1 MRQEITVK
9 RTLPVNLDPKDIKLF
24 DSSLTVTFERLFPVY
39 LKNVWIIQDTVFSPG
54 ELKFYTSHSHI
65 ADLGPLQFAKRAV
78 LCSTKAWRKIPKGI
92 WVTDEWSA
100 NFFHWMTDCLPRIW
114 EGIERDPTFPIILP
128 DAYRSLEYVTQSLN
142 LLKIK
147 VEFFKSR
154 ENLRVDTLILTA
166 RTATFPNFN
175 PPLTQKTREKFAV
188 STAKTPWKKVYVS
201 RKLATKRKA
210 HNELEVEL
218 MLRKK
223 GFDIVYAEQL
233 SIKEQAKL
241 MGNTMLLVCL
251 HGAALTNMLFLKE
264 NMRVLELRNI
274 GDTRTNCYFNLASAL
289 DLRYYYT
296 LNKGD
301 HRDTI
306 MTDFTVD
313 LIALETVIDQIE
325 KE

>member
-1 MRQEITVK
+1 M
-9 RTLPVNLDPKDIKLF
+9 
-24 DSSLTVTFERLFPVY
+24 
-39 LKNVWIIQDTVFSPG
+39 
-54 ELKFYTSHSHI
+54 
-65 ADLGPLQFAKRAV
+65 

-114 EGIERDPTFPIILP
+114 EGIERDATFPIILP
-128 DAYRSLEYVTQSLN
+128 DSYRSLEYVTQSLN

-154 ENLRVDTLILTA
+154 ENLRVETLILTA

-175 PPLTQKTREKFAV
+175 PSLTQKTREKFAV
-188 STAKTPWKKVYVS
+188 STPKTPWKKVYVS
-201 RKLATKRKA
+201 RKHATKRKA

-264 NMRVLELRNI
+264 NMRVLELRKI

-289 DLRYYYT
+289 GLRYYYT

-306 MTDFTVD
+306 MTDFTID

>member
-65 ADLGPLQFAKRAV
+65 ADLGPLQFAKRAL

-114 EGIERDPTFPIILP
+114 EGIERDASFPIILP

-154 ENLRVDTLILTA
+154 ENLRIETLILTA

-201 RKLATKRKA
+201 RKHATKRKA

-306 MTDFTVD
+306 MTDFKID